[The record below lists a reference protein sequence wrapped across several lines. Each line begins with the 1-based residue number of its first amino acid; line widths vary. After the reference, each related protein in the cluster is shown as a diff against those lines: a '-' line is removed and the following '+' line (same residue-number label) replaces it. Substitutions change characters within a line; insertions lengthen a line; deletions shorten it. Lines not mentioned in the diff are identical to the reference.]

1 MTQEAQDRARDPSDG
16 IKAFRAGRI
25 EMRVIGAGFGR
36 TGSLSL
42 KAALEQLGFGPCFH
56 MLELI
61 AQPERAPGWKAAA
74 DGRPV
79 DWDAVF
85 DGYTATVDWPGATFW
100 RELAD
105 RWPDA
110 KVLLTVRDPDA
121 WYESTLNTLHA
132 ARQHAGTGTGAPA
145 EVFEV
150 IDTLIWRRTFG
161 GRFLDRAH
169 AIATF
174 ERHNAAVMETI
185 PAERLLVHEIQDGW
199 QPLAAFLDTTPPDAP
214 FPRLN
219 DRAAFRKMV
228 GLAAPAPAPNP
239 APAHAPARR

>member
-1 MTQEAQDRARDPSDG
+1 MTQEAQDRARDSSDG

-56 MLELI
+56 MLDLI

-79 DWDAVF
+79 DWDNLF
-85 DGYTATVDWPGATFW
+85 EGYAATVDWPGATFW

-105 RWPDA
+105 RYPEA
-110 KVLLTVRDPDA
+110 KILLTVRDPDA

-132 ARQHAGTGTGAPA
+132 AREQARAGASVAAP
-145 EVFEV
+145 EVIEV
-150 IDTLIWRRTFG
+150 IDALIWKRTFG

-174 ERHNAAVMETI
+174 ERHNTQVKETI
-185 PAERLLVHEIQDGW
+185 PAHRLFVHEIQDGW
-199 QPLAAFLDTTPPDAP
+199 EPLAAFLGTTPPDAP

-219 DRAAFRKMV
+219 DTAAFRKMA
-228 GLAAPAPAPNP
+228 GLP